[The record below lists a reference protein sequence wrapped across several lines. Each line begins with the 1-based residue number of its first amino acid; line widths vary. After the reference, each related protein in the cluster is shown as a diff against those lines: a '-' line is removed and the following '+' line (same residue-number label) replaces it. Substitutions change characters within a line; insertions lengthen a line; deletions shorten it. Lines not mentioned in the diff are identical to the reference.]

1 MSLAVLPGGP
11 PVGVDLGSNGA
22 VVTNYGAGT
31 VSYSDTEAPFVAE
44 GTIAATA
51 TATLAGT
58 QFFTAPAGAT
68 IQVQPVPPSTGG
80 IVLTPPTYVAVALG
94 AGITAFGGAYATPG
108 VAIDGLGTVRLRGLI
123 QGSANN
129 GDTLVTL
136 PDAAMFPAA
145 RRVFALPDANTS
157 SAVVLVTV
165 NADGTVK
172 TVGSLTTQLPAL
184 EAISFQALT

>member
-1 MSLAVLPGGP
+1 MSLSVLPGGP
-11 PVGVDLGSNGA
+11 PLGVDLGSNGA
-22 VVTNYGAGT
+22 VVTNYGAGV

-58 QFFTAPAGAT
+58 QFFTAPAGAM
-68 IQVQPVPPSTGG
+68 IQVQPVAASSGG
-80 IVLTPPTYVAVALG
+80 AVLTPPTYVALTLG

-123 QGSANN
+123 QGSANG
-129 GDTLVTL
+129 GDTIATL
-136 PDAAMFPAA
+136 PSAAMFPSA

-157 SAVVLVTV
+157 TAVVLITV
-165 NADGTVK
+165 NADGAIK
-172 TVGSLTTQLPAL
+172 AVGSITTQIPAL
-184 EAISFQALT
+184 DGVNFQALT